1 MHKNAAPRRRRSDD
15 ADAFL
20 PDPGS
25 GPIRAPDELA
35 EMVAEEFLQSATSA
49 EEATEDVRDELVT
62 EELGGPFVEDRAS
75 MEMARDV
82 DRSNPK
88 DATREPFPTAMR
100 APR

>member
-1 MHKNAAPRRRRSDD
+1 MYKNAPRGRTDD
-15 ADAFL
+15 GAAFF

-35 EMVAEEFLQSATSA
+35 ELAAEEFLQSATSG
-49 EEATEDVRDELVT
+49 EEVGEDVRDEIVT

-75 MEMARDV
+75 MELARDV
-82 DRSNPK
+82 DGSNPK